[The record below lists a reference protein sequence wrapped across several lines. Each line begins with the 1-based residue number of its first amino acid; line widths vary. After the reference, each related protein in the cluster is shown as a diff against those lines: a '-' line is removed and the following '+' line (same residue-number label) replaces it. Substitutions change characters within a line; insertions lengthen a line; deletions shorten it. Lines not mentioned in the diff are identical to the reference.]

1 MFGLNPQKGI
11 PALNEL
17 LERVHPEDREYVT
30 RFSRKGAD
38 EKREHVVDYRLLLPD
53 GILKYIHSIRHPVLN
68 DAGEVA
74 EFVGTLIDVTEQKRA
89 EEELRA
95 SETRFRTYVDHAI
108 DALFVRDEQGK
119 IIDMNQ
125 RACESL
131 GYTREE
137 LIGKTPRFF
146 DPGVNEIW
154 LQRLKERL
162 EAGELVAFEST
173 HQRKDGC
180 TFPVEVRIRPFWH
193 GGHRFTLSLARDISE
208 RKRSEQERERLSQI
222 EADLARINRVSMM
235 GELTASLAHEIK
247 QPIAAAVS
255 NAEACLQWLA
265 RDRPN
270 LVEVREAATEMV
282 NEARRAAGIMTH
294 IRSLF
299 KKEEITREV
308 LDLNEV
314 IADTV
319 YLIREEADR
328 SSISVRTEL
337 DPELRRIAADRVQL
351 QQVLLNLI
359 LNGLEAMKGTKG
371 ALIIRSQRDKEGLPL
386 ISVSDLGMG
395 LPVGE
400 GDKIFDAFFTTKPQG
415 TGMGLAISRSIV
427 ESHGGHLW
435 ATANSGQGATFYFT
449 LPNEVAEG
457 A

>member
-1 MFGLNPQKGI
+1 
-11 PALNEL
+11 
-17 LERVHPEDREYVT
+17 
-30 RFSRKGAD
+30 
-38 EKREHVVDYRLLLPD
+38 
-53 GILKYIHSIRHPVLN
+53 
-68 DAGEVA
+68 
-74 EFVGTLIDVTEQKRA
+74 
-89 EEELRA
+89 
-95 SETRFRTYVDHAI
+95 
-108 DALFVRDEQGK
+108 VRDEQGK
-119 IIDMNQ
+119 IIDMNR

-282 NEARRAAGIMTH
+282 KEARRAAGIMTH

-337 DPELRRIAADRVQL
+337 DPELPRIAADRVQL